1 MKTIKIICSFVLLT
15 LLYIH
20 TSIAQQANFIMY
32 VSQEDYQVYIANSD
46 GSNPQVLIG
55 TESVGNQ
62 IWDASLSPDKT
73 KIALQYLSVNGS
85 MKIKMFDFATQ
96 TFYQVID
103 TEQISEKPRWSN
115 DSSKL
120 VFLNNSINEVG
131 IYDINNNIT
140 TFLNLNQITRQ
151 ISPDI
156 GAVTNALFSLDD
168 SYLLLNMQ
176 NVPVATIYH
185 NFLAR
190 MNLDGTSFTIL
201 TSPEYDMREN
211 SVWYDTN
218 TVYGSCLITLNGDSA
233 GEICKVDLTT
243 NAVSILS
250 NFRSEFP
257 ATEIR
262 IICDLQ
268 MVNNKILMNYGCSN
282 YYFVDA
288 QTGAVTPII
297 ADPNIQLVA
306 IIDTIPPWFFATP
319 TATETL
325 TYTPS
330 P

>member
-1 MKTIKIICSFVLLT
+1 MKIIKMMCLCVLLA

-20 TSIAQQANFIMY
+20 TSIAQQSNFIVY
-32 VSQEDYQVYIANSD
+32 VSQNDYQVYIANSD

-85 MKIKMFDFATQ
+85 MKIKIFDFVTR

-103 TEQISEKPRWSN
+103 TEQISEEPRWSH

-120 VFLNNSINEVG
+120 VFLNSDVSIFDLNTSTTTIFNLYQINYQTHPDVG
-131 IYDINNNIT
+131 D
-140 TFLNLNQITRQ
+140 
-151 ISPDI
+151 
-156 GAVTNALFSLDD
+156 VTNALFSLDD
-168 SYLLLNMQ
+168 SYLLLNVQ
-176 NVPVATIYH
+176 NTPVALISH
-185 NFLAR
+185 SFLAR
-190 MNLDGTSFTIL
+190 MNLDGTGFTIL
-201 TSPEYDMREN
+201 TSPEYDMRGN
-211 SVWYDTN
+211 SVWYNTN
-218 TVYGSCLITLNGDSA
+218 TVYGSCLITVDNDGA
-233 GEICKVDLTT
+233 GEICKVDLST
-243 NAVSILS
+243 NVVSVLT
-250 NFRSEFP
+250 NFRNVFSGTSTP
-257 ATEIR
+257 LV
-262 IICDLQ
+262 CDLQ
-268 MVNNKILMNYGCSN
+268 VFNEQLIVKYGCTGD
-282 YYFVDA
+282 YYYVNT
-288 QTGAVTPII
+288 QNGAVTPII